1 MLSLIHYKEAPA
13 MKKLM
18 VYLDE
23 DMHEDLR
30 VLAFRKRTTM
40 AALIRYALDKTF
52 EDDLDAIAGERALEE
67 YARDPSSAVTLD
79 EYLERR
85 GIVVSNRN
93 EPKGRAR
100 PRQVAEKRSSA
111 YRRSHPAPGQ

>member
-1 MLSLIHYKEAPA
+1 MYRTLSSTEHEEAPA

-40 AALIRYALDKTF
+40 AALVRYALDKTF
-52 EDDLDAIAGERALEE
+52 EDDLDIIAGERALEE
-67 YARDPSSAVTLD
+67 AARDPSSTMTLE
-79 EYLERR
+79 EYRARR
-85 GIVVSNRN
+85 GL
-93 EPKGRAR
+93 
-100 PRQVAEKRSSA
+100 
-111 YRRSHPAPGQ
+111 

>member
-1 MLSLIHYKEAPA
+1 

-52 EDDLDAIAGERALEE
+52 EDDLDVIAGERALEE
-67 YARDPSSAVTLD
+67 AARDPGSTMSWE
-79 EYLERR
+79 EY
-85 GIVVSNRN
+85 
-93 EPKGRAR
+93 KKQRAR
-100 PRQVAEKRSSA
+100 GVRAAS
-111 YRRSHPAPGQ
+111 